1 MSFQVQNNVGSELT
15 YLLSEDQLPV
25 FEKMLK
31 DLEEHTESLGILN
44 YGISL
49 TTLEEVFMK

>member
-1 MSFQVQNNVGSELT
+1 MLQIQSNVGSELT
-15 YLLSEDQLPV
+15 YILSEDQLPV

-31 DLEEHTESLGILN
+31 DLEENTEPLGILN

-49 TTLEEVFMK
+49 TTMEEVFMK